1 VVNQQM
7 PHDPRGEPEKVAA
20 VTHLNTRRVHQLEIR
35 FVHERRGVQRPIR
48 LASEP
53 LMRELSHTVVDQ
65 RDKLVEGL
73 GIALPPATEEL
84 RDISGGRQSI
94 SVGRIAGTTSKEAAF
109 DSTPGTTPVK
119 RLTGPAR

>member
-1 VVNQQM
+1 
-7 PHDPRGEPEKVAA
+7 
-20 VTHLNTRRVHQLEIR
+20 
-35 FVHERRGVQRPIR
+35 
-48 LASEP
+48 
-53 LMRELSHTVVDQ
+53 MRELSHTVVDQ

-84 RDISGGRQSI
+84 RDISGGCQSI
-94 SVGRIAGTTSKEAAF
+94 SVGRIAGTTSKEATF